1 MTSKADSI
9 NNAINEN
16 DAFLMLLNQ
25 NYEPKEQ
32 DSINTLDTPKKAKDN
47 DLNDKYNDDIKELK
61 KTPKTSKEY
70 KQKLAVV
77 KEDII
82 NKMDHSNYKFKNAD
96 TKRDN
101 ATITIKL
108 DADIEQFLLNIQWI
122 KFIEDRESIN
132 ETEYI
137 NRLIRADLKRTLK
150 IPQDANDPKQW
161 INAYNEYAKSN
172 RIPYKEPK
180 RTNNKK

>member
-1 MTSKADSI
+1 MATSRDKI
-9 NNAINEN
+9 NDTI
-16 DAFLMLLNQ
+16 DALLSQ
-25 NYEPKEQ
+25 NYEDNAQ
-32 DSINTLDTPKKAKDN
+32 DSINTLETQKEVKIN
-47 DLNDKYNDDIKELK
+47 DLNDKYNADIEELK

-77 KEDII
+77 KQDIL
-82 NKMDHSNYKFKNAD
+82 NKMDHSNYKYKNAD
-96 TKRDN
+96 NKSNN